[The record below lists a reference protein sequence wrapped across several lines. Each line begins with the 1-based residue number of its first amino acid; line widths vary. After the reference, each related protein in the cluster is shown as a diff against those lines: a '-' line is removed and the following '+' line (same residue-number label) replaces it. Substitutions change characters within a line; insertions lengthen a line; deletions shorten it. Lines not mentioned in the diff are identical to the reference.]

1 MFRNDQRRGG
11 AQFVTLMTGAQVDP
25 HDGQQRRGPATRR
38 AHEAVAAVQRDE
50 ADEAERRTSEDT
62 QEARLDAYRTEMV
75 ANLSPA
81 NHVP

>member
-1 MFRNDQRRGG
+1 
-11 AQFVTLMTGAQVDP
+11 MTGSNDV
-25 HDGQQRRGPATRR
+25 GRR